1 MEALAIDEQGMGLPL
16 QDSLGPELLKL
27 LDDLGGEDGWCGGSQ
42 AAMGVA
48 METIDTGKA
57 DVFMEDAMG
66 IPMPQDPH
74 DTMKTEQYKSSS
86 GHCMLPPSAYRT
98 PFLHEDY
105 TGSYPELSPPQ
116 SAFQQ
121 PAPPQTPPSS
131 GPRPLTQKPRSIR
144 RARSGLP
151 AHLQSRSSSE
161 PQEVLRRANS
171 GGELQEA
178 KKQASRQVLSGSP
191 RSTSTIFR
199 PFSPLAAVEVFPE
212 VRTSSPCCSVTAQ
225 VLKPEC
231 SICIQCLVLEYWQV
245 CLRMQALLKPFAC

>member
-1 MEALAIDEQGMGLPL
+1 
-16 QDSLGPELLKL
+16 
-27 LDDLGGEDGWCGGSQ
+27 
-42 AAMGVA
+42 
-48 METIDTGKA
+48 
-57 DVFMEDAMG
+57 
-66 IPMPQDPH
+66 
-74 DTMKTEQYKSSS
+74 MKTEQYKSSS